1 MGKVPYSL
9 FMVFRVNQ
17 LWYKRVLNKMLDR
30 ISYLASYF
38 FIEINSIIP

>member
-9 FMVFRVNQ
+9 SMAFRVKQ

-30 ISYLASYF
+30 TSYLISYF